1 MTRKDIVTV
10 TAVLVEAQERL
21 DLGEICRSFDVSAE
35 TLLDMVEEGL
45 LDPSGSAP
53 ERWSF
58 SAAELG
64 RIRTALRLQEDLGV
78 NTAGA
83 GLALDL
89 LDEVRRLRRRVRA
102 LERQLSEPL

>member
-10 TAVLVEAQERL
+10 TAVLVEEQERL
-21 DLGEICRSFDVSAE
+21 ELGELCRSFDVSPD
-35 TLLDMVEEGL
+35 TLRAMVEEGL
-45 LDPSGSAP
+45 LEPFGPAP

-78 NTAGA
+78 NLAGA

-89 LDEVRRLRRRVRA
+89 LEEVQRLRRRVQA
-102 LERQLSEPL
+102 LERHLSEPF

>member
-10 TAVLVEAQERL
+10 TAVVVEEQDRL
-21 DLGEICRSFDVSAE
+21 GLEEICRSFDVSAE
-35 TLLDMVEEGL
+35 ALLDMVAEGL
-45 LDPSGSAP
+45 LEPSGPAP

-78 NTAGA
+78 NMAGA
-83 GLALDL
+83 GLALEL
-89 LDEVRRLRRRVRA
+89 LDELRRLRRRVRA